1 MKKNGR
7 NIKRRLYALS
17 LLRNRL
23 SRAKY
28 FRGHGVHSPFV
39 YALVRRVF
47 MCRELWPEGNT
58 SLYTALTERA
68 IPQRR
73 AIQLQNTLYYI
84 DAKSFAI
91 DSTDCT
97 AEMNILSIDTPL
109 THIAEACHNARER
122 ATTLVVMSPYEN
134 RERRDECRRLIDEHH
149 STTVDNRAYLIFFNN
164 RLPKQHFRL

>member
-1 MKKNGR
+1 MKKSGR

-47 MCRELWPEGNT
+47 MCRELWPNEDA
-58 SLYTALTERA
+58 SLYDTLIAKGVPQQRA
-68 IPQRR
+68 V
-73 AIQLQNTLYYI
+73 QLQNTMYYI
-84 DAKSFAI
+84 DAHSFNV
-91 DSTDCT
+91 DSTVCSAD
-97 AEMNILSIDTPL
+97 L
-109 THIAEACHNARER
+109 TVLGTDAPIEHISEACRNAQQH
-122 ATTLVVMSPYEN
+122 ATTLIVTLPYES
-134 RERRDECRRLIDEHH
+134 RERREECRRLIEQHP